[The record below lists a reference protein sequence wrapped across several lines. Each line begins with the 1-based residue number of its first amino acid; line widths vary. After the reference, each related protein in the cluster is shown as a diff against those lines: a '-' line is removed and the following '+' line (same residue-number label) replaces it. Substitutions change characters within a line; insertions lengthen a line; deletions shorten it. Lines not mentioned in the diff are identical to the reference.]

1 MKRATIAAAIA
12 AAIVL
17 PGCMETEQS
26 ASPSRHGKYQGKPD
40 GKPWEST
47 PLAYESQKWGKGDRN
62 SWEEQIKKRQL
73 TQHEDRRI
81 YQ

>member
-1 MKRATIAAAIA
+1 MAAVIAATV
-12 AAIVL
+12 VL
-17 PGCMETEQS
+17 PGCMEVEQTS
-26 ASPSRHGKYQGKPD
+26 SPAARQVGQTVKRD
-40 GKPWEST
+40 GKPWDST